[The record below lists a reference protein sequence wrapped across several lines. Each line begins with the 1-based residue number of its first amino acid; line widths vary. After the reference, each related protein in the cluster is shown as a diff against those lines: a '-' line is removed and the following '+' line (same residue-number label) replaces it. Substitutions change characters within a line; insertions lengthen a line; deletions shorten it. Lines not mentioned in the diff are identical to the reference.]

1 VRCNRRE
8 TIQTTTHVELLEKD
22 LWTRVQIPPAP
33 PFFSCWLLRVHTA
46 LINPHF
52 FKNGDVSIPSQYEKQ
67 TPRKIPNE
75 INGLLADFDGKT
87 VAVPDFLNGLY
98 LS

>member
-1 VRCNRRE
+1 MRPSS
-8 TIQTTTHVELLEKD
+8 T
-22 LWTRVQIPPAP
+22 
-33 PFFSCWLLRVHTA
+33 
-46 LINPHF
+46 LISPHF
-52 FKNGDVSIPSQYEKQ
+52 FKTGDVSMPSRYEKQ

-75 INGLLADFDGKT
+75 INGLFADFDGKT

>member
-1 VRCNRRE
+1 MRPSL
-8 TIQTTTHVELLEKD
+8 T
-22 LWTRVQIPPAP
+22 
-33 PFFSCWLLRVHTA
+33 
-46 LINPHF
+46 LIF
-52 FKNGDVSIPSQYEKQ
+52 FKNGNVSIPSRYEKQ
-67 TPRKIPNE
+67 TPRKIPSE